1 MKPGRYYPAALLF
14 VLMLAACS
22 LRGQLTLKNITG
34 KWRGEFLLGEN
45 LLVPFNFE
53 IDSRGMVYL
62 LNAEERFK
70 TSTVIINN
78 DSLFIPLDQFDN
90 ELAFYFQKN
99 VLTGVLRKQDQHTV
113 LLPATAEKGKT
124 FRFRENK
131 NAKAENVGGTYSIEF
146 TFESGK
152 KEKSVAV
159 LKQNGKQLTGT
170 FLKESGDS
178 RYLQGMVEGNKFYL
192 SSFIGS
198 TPGYYTGEVHV
209 DGTIE
214 GEQIGSR
221 VHHQF
226 RGKRDSY
233 AELPDPYKKM
243 NSGERKKLAPFSFP
257 DINGNMISLSDE
269 KYKNKVV
276 IIPVT
281 GTWCPNCIDEAAF
294 LSPWY
299 EKNKDRGVEIMTI
312 HYERQSDTGFS
323 RKVMRRFR
331 DRFNITYDQV
341 FGGIAN
347 SDTVRRTLGLP
358 EFRSYPTTLFI
369 DKKGN
374 VAKMHSGYSGPATG
388 RFYDEFLKEF
398 NDEVDR
404 LLNE

>member
-1 MKPGRYYPAALLF
+1 MKPVRYSATLLF
-14 VLMLAACS
+14 FFLLAAVGLHS
-22 LRGQLTLKNITG
+22 QLSLKNITG

-53 IDSRGMVYL
+53 IDAKGMVYL

-70 TSTVIINN
+70 ASPVMIKN
-78 DSLFIPLDQFDN
+78 DSIFIPLDQFDN
-90 ELAFYFQKN
+90 ELAFSYQRN

-124 FRFRENK
+124 YRFKESK
-131 NAKAENVGGTYSIEF
+131 NAKAEKVEGTYSIEF

-152 KEKSVAV
+152 RERSVAIF
-159 LKQNGKQLTGT
+159 KQNGKQLTGT

-178 RYLQGMVEGNKFYL
+178 RYLQGIVEGNKFYL

-198 TPGYYTGEVHV
+198 TPGYYTGEVNV

-233 AELPDPYKKM
+233 ATLSDPYKKLNM
-243 NSGERKKLAPFSFP
+243 GERKKLAPFSFP

-281 GTWCPNCIDEAAF
+281 GTWCPNCIDEAIL

-299 EKNKDRGVEIMTI
+299 LKNKDRGVEIMTI
-312 HYERQSDTGFS
+312 HYERQSDTAFAY
-323 RKVMRRFR
+323 KMMRRFR
-331 DRFNITYDQV
+331 DRFKIQYDQV
-341 FGGIAN
+341 FGGVAN

-358 EFRSYPTTLFI
+358 EFKSYPTTLFI

-374 VAKMHSGYSGPATG
+374 IAKIHSGYSGPATG
-388 RFYDEFLKEF
+388 RYYDEFVKEF
-398 NDEVDR
+398 NEEIDR
-404 LLNE
+404 LLKE

>member
-1 MKPGRYYPAALLF
+1 MKPVRIYSATLLF
-14 VLMLAACS
+14 ILLMANVA
-22 LRGQLTLKNITG
+22 LRSQVTLKNITG

-45 LLVPFNFE
+45 LQVPFNFE
-53 IDSRGMVYL
+53 IDSKGMVYL
-62 LNAEERFK
+62 LNAEECFK
-70 TSTVIINN
+70 TSPVVIQH

-90 ELAFYFQKN
+90 ELAFHFQKN
-99 VLTGVLRKQDQHTV
+99 ILTGVLRKQDHRTV

-124 FRFRENK
+124 FRFKENK
-131 NAKAENVGGTYSIEF
+131 NARAEKLEGTYSIEF

-152 KEKSVAV
+152 KERSVAV
-159 LKQNGKQLTGT
+159 FKQNGNQLTGT

-178 RYLQGMVEGNKFYL
+178 RYLQGIAEGNKFYL

-198 TPGYYTGEVHV
+198 TPGYYTGEVHT

-226 RGKRDSY
+226 RGKRDRY
-233 AELPDPYKKM
+233 AALPNPYEKL
-243 NSGERKKLAPFSFP
+243 NVGERKKLAPFSFP
-257 DINGNMISLSDE
+257 DIAGNMVSLSDE
-269 KYKNKVV
+269 KYRNKVV

-281 GTWCPNCIDEAAF
+281 GTWCPNCIDEAIF

-299 EKNKDRGVEIMTI
+299 EQNKHRGVEIMTI
-312 HYERQSDTGFS
+312 HYERQSDTAFS

-331 DRFNITYDQV
+331 ERFNIQYDQV
-341 FGGIAN
+341 FGGIAH

-358 EFRSYPTTLFI
+358 EFKSYPTTLFI

-374 VAKMHSGYSGPATG
+374 VAKIHSGYTGPAAG

-404 LLNE
+404 LLKE

>member
-1 MKPGRYYPAALLF
+1 MTLRRTISVTLIMLF
-14 VLMLAACS
+14 TFLGIEVRS
-22 LRGQLTLKNITG
+22 QLSLKNVVG

-53 IDSRGMVYL
+53 IDNKGMVYL

-70 TSTVIINN
+70 ASPVTIRN

-90 ELAFYFQKN
+90 ELALHYQKN
-99 VLTGVLRKQDQHTV
+99 ILTGDLRKQDHRTV
-113 LLPATAEKGKT
+113 LLPVTAEKGKT
-124 FRFRENK
+124 FRFKENK
-131 NAKAENVGGTYSIEF
+131 SVKAENIAGTYDIEF

-152 KEKSVAV
+152 KEKSVAIF
-159 LKQNGKQLTGT
+159 KQKGKRLSGT
-170 FLKESGDS
+170 FLKESGDA

-198 TPGYYTGEVHV
+198 TPGYYAGEVSS
-209 DGTIE
+209 DGVIT

-226 RGKRDSY
+226 RGRKDSG
-233 AELPDPYKKM
+233 AALPDPYR
-243 NSGERKKLAPFSFP
+243 EPATPARKKLADFSFP
-257 DINGNMISLSDE
+257 DIDGNMVSLSDD

-276 IIPVT
+276 IIPIT
-281 GTWCPNCIDEAAF
+281 GTWCPNCIDEAIF

-299 EKNKDRGVEIMTI
+299 KKNKDRGVEIITI
-312 HYERQSDTGFS
+312 HYERQTDTGFA

-347 SDTVRRTLGLP
+347 SDTVRVSLGLP

-374 VAKMHSGYSGPATG
+374 IAKIHSGYSGPATG
-388 RFYDEFLKEF
+388 KFYDEFLKEF
-398 NDEVDR
+398 NEEVDR
-404 LLNE
+404 LLKE

>member
-1 MKPGRYYPAALLF
+1 MKPVRIYSATLLF
-14 VLMLAACS
+14 ILLLANVALHS
-22 LRGQLTLKNITG
+22 QVTLKNITG

-45 LLVPFNFE
+45 LQVPFNFE
-53 IDSRGMVYL
+53 IDSKGMVYL

-70 TSTVIINN
+70 TSPVVIQH
-78 DSLFIPLDQFDN
+78 DSLFIQLDQFDN
-90 ELAFYFQKN
+90 ELAFHFQKN
-99 VLTGVLRKQDQHTV
+99 ILTGVLRKQDHRTV

-124 FRFRENK
+124 FRFKENK
-131 NAKAENVGGTYSIEF
+131 NARAEKLEGTYSIEF

-152 KEKSVAV
+152 KERSVAV
-159 LKQNGKQLTGT
+159 FKQNGNQLTGT

-178 RYLQGMVEGNKFYL
+178 RYLQGIAEGNKFYL

-198 TPGYYTGEVHV
+198 TPGYYTGEVHT

-233 AELPDPYKKM
+233 AALPNPYEKL
-243 NSGERKKLAPFSFP
+243 NVGERKKLAPFSFP
-257 DINGNMISLSDE
+257 DIAGNMVSLSDE
-269 KYKNKVV
+269 KYRNKVV

-281 GTWCPNCIDEAAF
+281 GTWCPNCIDEAIF

-299 EKNKDRGVEIMTI
+299 EQNKHRGVEIMTI
-312 HYERQSDTGFS
+312 HYERQSDTAFS

-331 DRFNITYDQV
+331 ERFNIQYDQV
-341 FGGIAN
+341 FGGIAH

-358 EFRSYPTTLFI
+358 EFKSYPTTLFI

-374 VAKMHSGYSGPATG
+374 VAKIHSGYTGPAAG

-404 LLNE
+404 LLKE

>member
-1 MKPGRYYPAALLF
+1 MKPGRFYSATLLLILLMAGAALRSQ
-14 VLMLAACS
+14 V
-22 LRGQLTLKNITG
+22 TLKNITG

-45 LLVPFNFE
+45 LVVPFNFE
-53 IDSRGMVYL
+53 IDAKGMVYL
-62 LNAEERFK
+62 INAEERFK
-70 TSTVIINN
+70 TSPVIIQN

-90 ELAFYFQKN
+90 ELAFQFQKN
-99 VLTGVLRKQDQHTV
+99 VLTGVLRKQDRHTV
-113 LLPATAEKGKT
+113 LLPASAEKGKT
-124 FRFRENK
+124 FRFKENK
-131 NAKAENVGGTYSIEF
+131 NAKAEKLEGTYSIEF

-152 KEKSVAV
+152 KERSVAIF
-159 LKQNGKQLTGT
+159 KQNGKQLTGT
-170 FLKESGDS
+170 FLKESGDA
-178 RYLQGMVEGNKFYL
+178 RYLQGIVEGNKFYL

-198 TPGYYTGEVHV
+198 TPGYYTGEVHT

-233 AELPDPYKKM
+233 AALPDPYRKLEV
-243 NSGERKKLAPFSFP
+243 GERKKLAPFSFP
-257 DINGNMISLSDE
+257 DIAGNMVSLSDE
-269 KYKNKVV
+269 KYRNKVV

-281 GTWCPNCIDEAAF
+281 GTWCPNCIDEAIF

-299 EKNKDRGVEIMTI
+299 EKNKHRGVEIMTI

-331 DRFNITYDQV
+331 ERFKIQYDQV
-341 FGGIAN
+341 FGGVAN

-358 EFRSYPTTLFI
+358 EFKSYPTTLFI

-374 VAKMHSGYSGPATG
+374 VAKIHSGYSGPATG
-388 RFYDEFLKEF
+388 RFYEEFLKEF

-404 LLNE
+404 LLKE